1 MIMNLE
7 EEIEYID
14 DLLLIGEDILELE
27 EEKTNG
33 YNNN

>member
-27 EEKTNG
+27 EEN
-33 YNNN
+33 